1 MLGDHRAYKHPQ
13 ALHRHAEEHL
23 RWATRR
29 LRNAPTR
36 RLRQAAADGLNA
48 YLTRLEAEV
57 DALPDVAGSL
67 VEPVRAARA
76 ALAKAPGTRVDALRR
91 QRLLR
96 MRAAS
101 LSAIAK
107 FFGRLSPWQALSR

>member
-1 MLGDHRAYKHPQ
+1 M
-13 ALHRHAEEHL
+13 ALL
-23 RWATRR
+23 
-29 LRNAPTR
+29 
-36 RLRQAAADGLNA
+36 DGPH
-48 YLTRLEAEV
+48 T
-57 DALPDVAGSL
+57 ALPDVAASL

-96 MRAAS
+96 IRAAS
-101 LSAIAK
+101 LSAITK